1 MGALTSVACTS
12 CLLSARSSGILRI
25 GRAFGLAIA
34 RLRRSA
40 GFVAVATVLRHL
52 RHIGLAVLVGRLR
65 LQGGFSIFAW
75 VRGHVIWRMR
85 SAFVSGQ
92 ARGSYPRR
100 SLLPD
105 RPRFGAAP
113 ARGCYL
119 DPVRGALEGTQSGKE
134 CSSSAAVE
142 IAFVPSWQARVGAC
156 VEVSQVGARSSRV
169 ASRPFRRWNA
179 TGGRGWA
186 RSRVEKDWKGSSD
199 GGRWGDG
206 CRVDDGQALLVSG
219 TTLAR

>member
-12 CLLSARSSGILRI
+12 CLLSARSSGIFRI

-52 RHIGLAVLVGRLR
+52 RHIGLAVLIGRLR

-75 VRGHVIWRMR
+75 VRGHVIWPMR

-156 VEVSQVGARSSRV
+156 VEVSQVGARCFAGCEQAVQAVERD
-169 ASRPFRRWNA
+169 RRA
-179 TGGRGWA
+179 GLGKEQGGKRLEREQRWWALGGWL
-186 RSRVEKDWKGSSD
+186 S
-199 GGRWGDG
+199 
-206 CRVDDGQALLVSG
+206 C
-219 TTLAR
+219 